1 MVASNQILKLIET
14 CLLSIC
20 LLKMLELSL
29 PIFYGSKLGSRTW
42 WDKTWKGMDWFL
54 VFINSNAQLTRVTL
68 GLYRTDTTRYLS
80 TEQIGSSMPYDL
92 SGRYYHQMVVAR
104 AEYLFSAK
112 DWRELNLLTM
122 YLRVLHKQR
131 KISILPL
138 EPNSANLKQKS
149 KLWTSK
155 IYNVTVT
162 DTDISWM
169 AWVGA
174 MKLQTQTPLFFNCT
188 MNLCYS
194 TQSQDCRVTL
204 QENPPSWCNP

>member
-1 MVASNQILKLIET
+1 MDDIYLYPCWWPTIF
-14 CLLSIC
+14 SITSQC
-20 LLKMLELSL
+20 
-29 PIFYGSKLGSRTW
+29 W
-42 WDKTWKGMDWFL
+42 
-54 VFINSNAQLTRVTL
+54 L
-68 GLYRTDTTRYLS
+68 GLRLHYPAAPIAS
-80 TEQIGSSMPYDL
+80 TPYDM
-92 SGRYYHQMVVAR
+92 SGRCYHRIVVAR

-112 DWRELNLLTM
+112 DWREL
-122 YLRVLHKQR
+122 
-131 KISILPL
+131 ISIDHVSESVAQTEKNLSIFPL
-138 EPNSANLKQKS
+138 EPNSANLKEKS

-169 AWVGA
+169 AWVRA

-194 TQSQDCRVTL
+194 TQSQDCWVTL